1 MTITEKD
8 KKLLAVGGIFL
19 VVVALVLFVIKPGF
33 TSFSENN
40 AKLKEL
46 KVRKDTMQTEIKAL
60 PTYEAQL
67 KAAVEEYNATAARI
81 YPDLTADKVQDTVMA
96 DFVNKYSLSISN
108 LTIAEP
114 TDTVISTFVPKS
126 ADSTAATAPATTTD
140 TTAADTTAADTTATD
155 PAAATPAAPGTI
167 KLVNVSANISG
178 GAENV
183 IAMIDAMNAAEGVY
197 IQQVSYTTDTEGT
210 TASITFLMALSETFA

>member
-140 TTAADTTAADTTATD
+140 TTAADTTATD

-197 IQQVSYTTDTEGT
+197 IQQVSYTTDTEGI

>member
-46 KVRKDTMQTEIKAL
+46 KARKDTMQTEINAL

-67 KAAVEEYNATAARI
+67 KAAVEEYNAAAARI

-114 TDTVISTFVPKS
+114 TDTMISKFVPKS
-126 ADSTAATAPATTTD
+126 ADSSATTAPAATTD
-140 TTAADTTAADTTATD
+140 TTAADTTATDSTATD
-155 PAAATPAAPGTI
+155 STAAAPTASGTI

-178 GAENV
+178 SAENV

-197 IQQVSYTTDTEGT
+197 IQQVSYTTDIEGT